1 MTIAAIRDEIRI
13 AREQLAALVEETNFE
28 LWDMD
33 AETDLLG
40 LVLKMAEWERN
51 LTRVA
56 QEMGL

>member
-51 LTRVA
+51 LTRVV